1 MTGRVVVLG
10 SLNLDLVTQVERH
23 PEPGETVLGEGLE
36 RLAGGKGANQAMAAA
51 AAGAD
56 VAMIGAVGDD
66 DAGRAYV
73 ERLQGAGVD
82 TSAIA
87 VLDDE
92 PTGTALIVV
101 GEGAEN
107 TIVVVPGAN
116 GRVTDAALSVVDA
129 MTPDDVLLVQL
140 EIPLDT
146 VAEACA
152 RAAARDV
159 RVVLNI
165 APYADLPAAV
175 IQVADPLVANEH
187 EAQLLGRTGATP
199 GSRLVTLGAHGAVWD
214 DLGLPAVEVADDE
227 LLDTTGAGDAF
238 CGALAAALARG
249 EGREQALQAAL
260 EAGGAAVRH
269 RGCAARP
276 APRLSRSALL
286 GVSLDDDQL
295 VVLVETDVHGA
306 AIGPRDLDLPDG
318 TVLGVALDRVGL
330 APVGDRQ
337 GCSGGLVGL
346 GAGDRVVTVVIAC
359 DGDSGAGPDGDD
371 ADHGG
376 DADALCA
383 VHVSLLGPGDV
394 LIAAP
399 SMDRGC

>member
-1 MTGRVVVLG
+1 MGRVVVLG

-23 PEPGETVLGEGLE
+23 PEPGETVLGEGLA

-56 VAMIGAVGDD
+56 VAMVGAVGDD
-66 DAGRAYV
+66 DAGRAYLR
-73 ERLQGAGVD
+73 RLQGAGVD

-101 GEGAEN
+101 GDGAEN
-107 TIVVVPGAN
+107 SIVVVPGAN
-116 GRVTDAALSVVDA
+116 GRVADAALATVEE

-146 VAEACA
+146 VSAACE

-187 EAQLLGRTGATP
+187 EAQLLGHTGARP
-199 GSRLVTLGAHGAVWD
+199 RSRLVTLGAHGAVWD
-214 DLGLPAVEVADDE
+214 DLGLPAVEVPDDE
-227 LLDTTGAGDAF
+227 VLDTTGAGDAF

-249 EGREQALQAAL
+249 EDRESALRGALAA
-260 EAGGAAVRH
+260 GADAVRH
-269 RGCAARP
+269 
-276 APRLSRSALL
+276 
-286 GVSLDDDQL
+286 
-295 VVLVETDVHGA
+295 
-306 AIGPRDLDLPDG
+306 
-318 TVLGVALDRVGL
+318 
-330 APVGDRQ
+330 
-337 GCSGGLVGL
+337 L
-346 GAGDRVVTVVIAC
+346 GAQ
-359 DGDSGAGPDGDD
+359 PDPQ
-371 ADHGG
+371 
-376 DADALCA
+376 
-383 VHVSLLGPGDV
+383 LG
-394 LIAAP
+394 
-399 SMDRGC
+399 

>member
-1 MTGRVVVLG
+1 MGRVVVLG

-56 VAMIGAVGDD
+56 VLMIGAVGDD

-73 ERLQGAGVD
+73 ERLHDAGID
-82 TSAIA
+82 TSAIT
-87 VLDDE
+87 VLDDV

-116 GRVTDAALSVVDA
+116 SRVSDTALTVVDA
-129 MTPDDVLLVQL
+129 MTPEDVLLVQL
-140 EIPLDT
+140 EIPLET

-165 APYADLPAAV
+165 APYADLPAEV
-175 IQVADPLVANEH
+175 IEVADPLVANEH
-187 EAQLLGRTGATP
+187 EAQLLGQTGTRP
-199 GSRLVTLGAHGAVWD
+199 RSRLVTLGAHGAVWD
-214 DLGLPAVEVADDE
+214 DLGLPAVEVPDDE
-227 LLDTTGAGDAF
+227 VLDTTGAGDAF

-260 EAGGAAVRH
+260 EAGGVAVRH
-269 RGCAARP
+269 
-276 APRLSRSALL
+276 
-286 GVSLDDDQL
+286 
-295 VVLVETDVHGA
+295 HGA
-306 AIGPRDLDLPDG
+306 QPDPQ
-318 TVLGVALDRVGL
+318 LG
-330 APVGDRQ
+330 
-337 GCSGGLVGL
+337 
-346 GAGDRVVTVVIAC
+346 
-359 DGDSGAGPDGDD
+359 
-371 ADHGG
+371 
-376 DADALCA
+376 
-383 VHVSLLGPGDV
+383 
-394 LIAAP
+394 
-399 SMDRGC
+399 